1 MFWLALTI
9 SGLAIALVKL
19 GAYSVWL
26 GIATTVLK
34 FGLLILLVLAIAF
47 TWKIYSDQLAAKRE
61 LSEGHGIK

>member
-34 FGLLILLVLAIAF
+34 FGLVILVVLAFAF
-47 TWKIYSDQLAAKRE
+47 AWKICRDQLALKRG
-61 LSEGHGIK
+61 LSEGHGSK